1 MRGGG
6 ETTATFERMYGYRG
20 NPLKGKCKAI
30 KGTMQ
35 ENKEKRTREKTG
47 ERDKRRKQREIREQV
62 ERAP

>member
-1 MRGGG
+1 VKHLQRLRECMVTGIS
-6 ETTATFERMYGYRG
+6 
-20 NPLKGKCKAI
+20 LKGKCMAI
-30 KGTMQ
+30 KGTIQ